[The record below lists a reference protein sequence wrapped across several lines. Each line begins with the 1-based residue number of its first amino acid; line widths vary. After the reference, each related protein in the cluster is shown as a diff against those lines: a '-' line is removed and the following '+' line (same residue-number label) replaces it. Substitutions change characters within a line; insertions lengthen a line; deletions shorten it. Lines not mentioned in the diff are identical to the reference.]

1 MTLSAQR
8 SGDIIEVTT
17 TYGPIIN
24 KVSEN
29 YQHVKHFNQQ
39 LSSLI
44 EEIESER
51 IVTFNGWNLI

>member
-51 IVTFNGWNLI
+51 E